1 MVQKILENGSAR
13 GANITFSG
21 ENAALQPIILMKNDW

>member
-1 MVQKILENGSAR
+1 MVREIVENRLAR